1 MVFIMASIIKEA
13 EEPIGTP
20 VSIGWAQ
27 LRQRRVN
34 VAEQLFTLHVVREK
48 LPRSVTFTGLDL

>member
-1 MVFIMASIIKEA
+1 MVFVMTSIMREGEEA
-13 EEPIGTP
+13 IGAP

-27 LRQRRVN
+27 LPQRRVN

-48 LPRSVTFTGLDL
+48 LPSSATFKRLNL